1 MSDRAE
7 CLERIHNRYPEIE
20 VVSSM
25 GNNLEIMNKSTNK
38 GTGLKRLCEML
49 SLDIGRTLALGDS
62 KNDMD
67 MFKAAGICYAVS
79 NACGE
84 IKAAANGIICSNN
97 DNVIQYVE
105 ENIL

>member
-1 MSDRAE
+1 MRNAFF
-7 CLERIHNRYPEIE
+7 
-20 VVSSM
+20 
-25 GNNLEIMNKSTNK
+25 
-38 GTGLKRLCEML
+38 
-49 SLDIGRTLALGDS
+49 DIGRTLALGDS

-67 MFKAAGICYAVS
+67 MFKAAAFVMPFQMR
-79 NACGE
+79 GE

>member
-1 MSDRAE
+1 MTGQNA
-7 CLERIHNRYPEIE
+7 LNAIHNRYPEIE
-20 VVSSM
+20 IVSSM

-49 SLDIGRTLALGDS
+49 SIDIGRTLALGDS